1 MMQLL
6 FICSRNQVRSLT
18 AERLFDGSTDYR
30 ARSAGTQPQA
40 RIRVTA
46 GLIGWA
52 DLIFVMERSHLR
64 RLEERFADA
73 LEGKQVA
80 CLNIPD
86 DFVYGQSELVAELES
101 RLTPYLPGWTA
112 VAPK

>member
-1 MMQLL
+1 MTQLL

-40 RIRVTA
+40 RIRITA
-46 GLIGWA
+46 GMIGWA

-64 RLEERFADA
+64 RMEERFADA
-73 LEGKQVA
+73 LEGKQVV

-86 DFVYGQSELVAELES
+86 DFEYGQPELIAELES
-101 RLTPYLPGWTA
+101 RLTPFLRGWTA
-112 VAPK
+112 VPAK